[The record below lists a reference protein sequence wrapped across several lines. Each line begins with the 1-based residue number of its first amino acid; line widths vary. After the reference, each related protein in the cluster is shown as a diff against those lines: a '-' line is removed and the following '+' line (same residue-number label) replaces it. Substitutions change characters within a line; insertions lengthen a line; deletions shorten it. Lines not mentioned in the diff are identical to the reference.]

1 MRPVAEGGVAD
12 EDGEFEN
19 SGLGHSAT
27 GLRKEVT
34 QMPTCGE
41 CKLLVQNKAGVYVC
55 IAKLSQCLSDQLT
68 PQTDAKM
75 CIKFD
80 KKEQK

>member
-1 MRPVAEGGVAD
+1 
-12 EDGEFEN
+12 
-19 SGLGHSAT
+19 
-27 GLRKEVT
+27 
-34 QMPTCGE
+34 MPTCGE

-55 IAKLSQCLSDQLT
+55 VAKLNQCLSDQLT

-80 KKEQK
+80 RKEQK